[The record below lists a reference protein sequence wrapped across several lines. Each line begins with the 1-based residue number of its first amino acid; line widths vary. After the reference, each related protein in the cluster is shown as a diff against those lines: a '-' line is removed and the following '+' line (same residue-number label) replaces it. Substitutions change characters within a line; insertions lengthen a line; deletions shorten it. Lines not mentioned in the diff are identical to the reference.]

1 MIKIG
6 IVATSSVIPQT
17 EFEMGVEH
25 LKRSGFEVEVHPL
38 TLNEYYLY
46 PASDADRAQA
56 LIEFSERPDLDVI
69 WCGRGGYGAT
79 HLLPYLNRWKRS
91 LKGRRLKKKTL
102 LGFSDITALL
112 EWYRVNFKWETL
124 HAPMPSLR
132 TFSVLP
138 RAEWLGLMNL
148 LKVSLKKEKLDQDSF
163 ALEPI
168 YSPRDFKSVTAPL
181 VGGNLAVW
189 NALLG
194 TPDQGSTRGK
204 LLFLE
209 EIQENL
215 GRINRMVHHLDQA
228 GGLKGCRGIVLG
240 DFTDCNDSVPTGL
253 RMAPPEGSSQA
264 RTRYLEAPPKEALG
278 PLRASYST
286 LEGLDFIFRP
296 LGEKYRIPIYSG
308 LPVGHG
314 SSHHSLYLGRKHTLD
329 RKGNFSIAL

>member
-6 IVATSSVIPQT
+6 IVATSSVIPKV

-25 LKRSGFEVEVHPL
+25 LKRAGFEVEVHPNA
-38 TLNEYYLY
+38 LNEYYLY
-46 PASDADRAQA
+46 PASDEDRAHA
-56 LIEFSERPDLDVI
+56 LIEFSLRPDLDVI

-79 HLLPYLNRWKRS
+79 HLLPFLNQWKRS
-91 LKGRRLKKKTL
+91 LRGRRLKKKTII
-102 LGFSDITALL
+102 GFSDITALL

-132 TFSVLP
+132 TFSVLKVSEWEGLLHLL
-138 RAEWLGLMNL
+138 RA
-148 LKVSLKKEKLDQDSF
+148 SLKKEKPKAESF
-163 ALEPI
+163 PLEAIFVPK
-168 YSPRDFKSVTAPL
+168 DFKSVTAPL

-215 GRINRMVHHLDQA
+215 GRINRMMHHLEQA
-228 GGLKGCRGIVLG
+228 GGLRGCKGIVLG
-240 DFTDCNDSVPTGL
+240 DFTECNDSVPTGL
-253 RMAPPEGSSQA
+253 KMAPPGGPG
-264 RTRYLEAPPKEALG
+264 RVGYLQSPPKEALG
-278 PLRASYST
+278 YLRSSYT
-286 LEGLDFIFRP
+286 TMEGLDFIFRAV
-296 LGEKYRIPIYSG
+296 GERNKIPVFSG

-314 SSHHSLYLGRKHTLD
+314 SSHHSLYLGKKHTLD
-329 RKGNFSIAL
+329 RKGNFSIAP